1 MGLPLDYTWLVRF
14 KLLADYADITFVDIY
29 TEAPMKTRG
38 KVIALV
44 ALALVSAIAQDAP
57 KKITKAE
64 ALSAVASK
72 VQPAYPAMARQ
83 LKIQGVVELDAIV
96 AEDGSVAKVEIVSGN
111 PVLTAPAAEAVK
123 HWKFKPFTED
133 GKPIRVMAPIAL
145 DFKI

>member
-1 MGLPLDYTWLVRF
+1 VAGTP
-14 KLLADYADITFVDIY
+14 KPLADRADITFVDIHPE
-29 TEAPMKTRG
+29 TLMKTRC

-44 ALALVSAIAQDAP
+44 ALALVAGMAQEAP

-64 ALSAVASK
+64 ALNAIASK

-83 LKIQGVVELDAIV
+83 LKIQGTVELDAIV

-111 PVLTAPAAEAVK
+111 PVLTAPAVEAVK
-123 HWKFKPFTED
+123 HWRFKPFTEE